1 MSSETFAL
9 ITSCPLQP
17 FCAGR
22 TCGHYKAE
30 FFLWHFPEA
39 PLMCHCNA
47 FSSQCPKIEPSGG
60 PAAAAFPRAVAG
72 GGPARHSVAR
82 HGSARP
88 GPSAPPPGRPGGDS
102 RGTRLAVPPA
112 PARPQA
118 EGKILG
124 RGWVLFFPPK
134 GFI

>member
-47 FSSQCPKIEPSGG
+47 FSSQCPKIEPSGLPSKSKKPTILSVMLRHHCEG
-60 PAAAAFPRAVAG
+60 TFTTNHLQSSPALARPAGTPPHVVLQSLPAVASEILT
-72 GGPARHSVAR
+72 RFLINRTS
-82 HGSARP
+82 SEIQT
-88 GPSAPPPGRPGGDS
+88 
-102 RGTRLAVPPA
+102 GTLS
-112 PARPQA
+112 
-118 EGKILG
+118 G
-124 RGWVLFFPPK
+124 
-134 GFI
+134 